1 MDETVADATVGSFAV
16 LSRNINL
23 REDLERA
30 AVGGDDADYAA
41 GTKGL
46 AAVFKDAAATA
57 TSQWRGRSN
66 RRDPIGGVRLDFVR
80 RITVADALPFEDSA
94 VDHAETKPS

>member
-1 MDETVADATVGSFAV
+1 M
-16 LSRNINL
+16 
-23 REDLERA
+23 
-30 AVGGDDADYAA
+30 
-41 GTKGL
+41 
-46 AAVFKDAAATA
+46 FKDAAATA